1 MQDNPK
7 LTQDQLNELM
17 DSVKKCN
24 EIKKQITSFE
34 SELEWTESSNP
45 NDYKYI
51 RHLEKIIDEL
61 YEKLDSMENSS

>member
-1 MQDNPK
+1 MEDNPK

-24 EIKKQITSFE
+24 EIKNQITSFE

-51 RHLEKIIDEL
+51 SHLEKIIDEL
-61 YEKLDSMENSS
+61 YEELDSIKK